1 MVGRVSFNCPKLSHC
16 ASPRYVCSESTLR
29 TVVGAVGELLL
40 DKRISIED
48 VRTMPEKKEHKKPKP
63 NEGILV
69 AAGWWKEDPERHR
82 LESEGYMLPDLRQNK
97 L

>member
-1 MVGRVSFNCPKLSHC
+1 
-16 ASPRYVCSESTLR
+16 
-29 TVVGAVGELLL
+29 
-40 DKRISIED
+40 
-48 VRTMPEKKEHKKPKP
+48 MPEKKEHKKPKP

-97 L
+97 LQKKEEGDDVECI